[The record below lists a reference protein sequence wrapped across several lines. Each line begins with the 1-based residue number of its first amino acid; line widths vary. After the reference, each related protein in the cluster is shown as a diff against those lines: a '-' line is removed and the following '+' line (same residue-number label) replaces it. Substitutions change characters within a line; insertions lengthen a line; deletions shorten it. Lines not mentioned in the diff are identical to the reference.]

1 MGINGIQSVKL
12 EKRTI
17 VFKIFFKQIHVLF
30 KIYSDFECILNTFE
44 SYEGSCSKKYQDHI
58 PCSFVY
64 KLVCVD
70 DKSTKPIVVFR
81 GENAA
86 YEFIKAI
93 LKEFEY
99 CKKVMKKHFNKNLIM
114 SEEEEEEFQSSNTC
128 WICEKLIDNDDE
140 KVRDHCHV
148 TGKFRGAAQW
158 SCNINLQLINKVPA
172 IFHNLRGYEC
182 HLILISLTNL
192 M

>member
-44 SYEGSCSKKYQDHI
+44 RYEGSCSKKYQDHI

-70 DKSTKPIVVFR
+70 DKFSTPTVAFR
-81 GENAA
+81 GENTA
-86 YEFIKAI
+86 YTFIETI
-93 LKEFEY
+93 LKEYEY
-99 CKKVMKKHFNKNLIM
+99 RKKLMKKHFNKVLIM
-114 SEEEEEEFQSSNTC
+114 TEEKTVS
-128 WICEKLIDNDDE
+128 
-140 KVRDHCHV
+140 V
-148 TGKFRGAAQW
+148 G
-158 SCNINLQLINKVPA
+158 
-172 IFHNLRGYEC
+172 
-182 HLILISLTNL
+182 
-192 M
+192 

>member
-70 DKSTKPIVVFR
+70 DKFSTPIVAFR
-81 GENAA
+81 GENTA
-86 YEFIKAI
+86 YTFIETI
-93 LKEFEY
+93 LKEYEY
-99 CKKVMKKHFNKNLIM
+99 RKKLMKKHFNKVLIM
-114 SEEEEEEFQSSNTC
+114 TEEKTVS
-128 WICEKLIDNDDE
+128 
-140 KVRDHCHV
+140 V
-148 TGKFRGAAQW
+148 G
-158 SCNINLQLINKVPA
+158 
-172 IFHNLRGYEC
+172 
-182 HLILISLTNL
+182 
-192 M
+192 

>member
-44 SYEGSCSKKYQDHI
+44 IYEGSCSKKYQDHI

-70 DKSTKPIVVFR
+70 DKFSTPTVAFR
-81 GENAA
+81 GENTA
-86 YEFIKAI
+86 YTFIETI
-93 LKEFEY
+93 LKEYEY
-99 CKKVMKKHFNKNLIM
+99 RKKLMKKHFNKVLIM
-114 SEEEEEEFQSSNTC
+114 TEEKTVS
-128 WICEKLIDNDDE
+128 
-140 KVRDHCHV
+140 VR
-148 TGKFRGAAQW
+148 
-158 SCNINLQLINKVPA
+158 
-172 IFHNLRGYEC
+172 
-182 HLILISLTNL
+182 
-192 M
+192 